1 MQITD
6 IRLRAVHVNHRGNWL
21 FVQVHTDAGL
31 VGTGEAS
38 HPTDDRALAET
49 LVRLRPRLIGLETTE
64 IERLLNRFAHAQTGF
79 ITWTAIS
86 AIEQALWDVN
96 GQAVGLPVYK
106 MLGGQVNPRLRL
118 YANVN
123 RAAKNREPS
132 SYAECAHA
140 AVEQGFSAVKCAPFD
155 EVSWWNLDYPEG
167 RQAFEKG
174 LERVQRIRA
183 AIGDQVELSVDCH
196 NRFDVP
202 TARRVAKLLGPARLF
217 WLEAPF
223 PINNPVAYLQLKES
237 LETRLAAG
245 EELLGRVE
253 NRPFVETHA
262 IDVLM
267 FDVKHTGGLLEG
279 KKIAALAE
287 AFDVAVSPHSPAGP
301 VAQIAAGHLCAT
313 LPNFLCLEYA
323 WGEVPWR
330 NDLVNG
336 AEEIRDGCL
345 VLSDRPGLG
354 ITLNEKVLAEHTI
367 EL

>member
-6 IRLRAVHVNHRGNWL
+6 IRLRAVQVNHRGNWL

-31 VGTGEAS
+31 IGTGEAS
-38 HPTDDRALAET
+38 HSTDDRALTET
-49 LVRLRPRLIGLETTE
+49 LVRLRPRLIGLDTTE
-64 IERLLNRFAHAQTGF
+64 IEGLFNRFARPQTGF

-86 AIEQALWDVN
+86 AIEQALWDLN
-96 GQAVGLPVYK
+96 GQAAGLPVYK
-106 MLGGQVNPRLRL
+106 LLGGKVNPRLRL

-132 SYAECAHA
+132 SYAECAQA
-140 AVEQGFSAVKCAPFD
+140 AVEKGFRAVKCAPFD
-155 EVSWWNLDYPEG
+155 DVSWRNLDYPEG
-167 RQAFEKG
+167 RAAFDRG
-174 LERVQRIRA
+174 LERVRRIRA
-183 AIGDQVELSVDCH
+183 AIGDEIELSVDCH

-202 TARRVAKLLGPARLF
+202 TARRVATLLGPSRLF

-223 PINNPVAYLQLKES
+223 RIDNPAPYLQLKAT
-237 LETRLAAG
+237 LDTRLAAG

-262 IDVLM
+262 VDVLM
-267 FDVKHTGGLLEG
+267 FDIKHTGGLWEG

-287 AFDVAVSPHSPAGP
+287 TFDLAVSPHSPAGP

-313 LPNFLCLEYA
+313 LTNFLCLEYA

-336 AEEIRDGCL
+336 GEEVREGCL
-345 VLSDRPGLG
+345 VLSDQPGLG
-354 ITLNEKVLAEHTI
+354 ITLNEKVLTEYAI
-367 EL
+367 DL